1 MRRYSTPTIKL
12 TVDDIDLTD
21 AAKILVTFDQ
31 GHAEILTK
39 EPSAVTYDTG
49 DSILSVDLSENE
61 TALFDYRRPV
71 RIEINI
77 LTSTGERIPSDI
89 VEIPIFENLLNRSMS
104 DA

>member
-1 MRRYSTPTIKL
+1 MRRYSTPTITI
-12 TVDDIDLTD
+12 TVEDVDLTD

-31 GHAEILTK
+31 GHAEIITK
-39 EPSAVTYDTG
+39 EPSTVKYDMG
-49 DSILSVDLSENE
+49 NSILSVDLSENE

-77 LTSTGERIPSDI
+77 LTSKGERIPSDI
-89 VEIPIFENLLNRSMS
+89 VEIPVFENLLNRSMS